1 MVFTASLT
9 GCSGQPAVAQDW
21 IEIGEPVKKDVPY
34 VPTPED
40 VVAEMV
46 RLAQLDSSDTLI
58 DLGSGDGRIVI
69 AAAKQYGAH
78 GIGIDIDPQRIRESN
93 ENAQKAGVTDRV
105 QFIKGNLFEADL
117 SQATAV
123 TMYLLPRV
131 NLDLRPKLL
140 SELKPGTPVVSHAF
154 DMGDWQPDQTLSVG
168 GRRVYL
174 WIIPANVE
182 GTWKCSLEGSPGQ
195 ENCALDF
202 GQTFQ
207 QVSGTANIAGTQIPI
222 EEGRLAGDK
231 LTFSITREQG
241 EQKVK
246 SAFSGV
252 VQGDSIQGNMQSE
265 GMTGQHAWSAQRQ
278 SRMTRLGQETS
289 H

>member
-1 MVFTASLT
+1 M
-9 GCSGQPAVAQDW
+9 GCAGQPAVAQDW
-21 IEIGEPVKKDVPY
+21 IEVGELVQKDVPY

-69 AAAKQYGAH
+69 AAAQQYGAR

-105 QFIKGNLFEADL
+105 QFIQGNLFEADL

-140 SELKPGTPVVSHAF
+140 AELKPGTPVVSHAF

-174 WIIPANVE
+174 WTIPANVE
-182 GTWKCSLEGSPGQ
+182 GTWKCSLEVAPAQQGCS
-195 ENCALDF
+195 LDF
-202 GQTFQ
+202 DQLFQ
-207 QVSGTANIAGTQIPI
+207 QVSGTVNIAGTEAPI
-222 EEGRLAGDK
+222 EEGRLAGDR
-231 LTFSITREQG
+231 LTFSITLEQG
-241 EQKVK
+241 GQKVK
-246 SAFSGV
+246 SAFSGI
-252 VQGDSIQGNMQSE
+252 VQGDLIQGNMQGE
-265 GMTGQHAWSAQRQ
+265 GATGQPAWSAQRQ
-278 SRMTRLGQETS
+278 AHITRLGRQTS